1 MGQFIFKV
9 DAVGN
14 HGAEREVGDGGTLT
28 GEEAHTIDRI
38 LFKAVEDLKASGCS
52 VTEAKLIHWPGSDSE
67 VTDDVLAKVR
77 HGSF

>member
-14 HGAEREVGDGGTLT
+14 HGAEREVGDGGTLSGT
-28 GEEAHTIDRI
+28 DEVTVDHFFFD
-38 LFKAVEDLKASGCS
+38 AVEKLKAAGCS
-52 VTEAKLIHWPGSDSE
+52 VTEAKLIHWPGQSSE
-67 VTDDVLAKVR
+67 VTDDVLSKVR

>member
-14 HGAEREVGDGGTLT
+14 HGAERDIGDGGDLT

-52 VTEAKLIHWPGSDSE
+52 VAEAKLVHWPGQPSE
-67 VTDDVLAKVR
+67 VTDDLLTKTR
-77 HGSF
+77 TGSF